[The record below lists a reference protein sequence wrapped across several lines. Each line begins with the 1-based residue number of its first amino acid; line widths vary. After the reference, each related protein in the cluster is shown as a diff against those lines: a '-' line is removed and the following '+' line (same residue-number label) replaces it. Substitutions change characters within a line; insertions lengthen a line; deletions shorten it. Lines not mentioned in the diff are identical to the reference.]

1 MDKKNN
7 KIGFAG
13 RKTSLIYDIEDIDFF
28 EIENVLP
35 AKGPGYAIL
44 RANLING
51 SYNYIFDADTYE
63 LDPYAITLENWTHK
77 KSRYLKRIITVKF
90 LSYIT
95 IRNHRNQILLPLKT
109 VENNLFLSYS

>member
-1 MDKKNN
+1 NAAVKNIPTSIQQQLGKSSGIWLDKKNN

-13 RKTSLIYDIEDIDFF
+13 RETSLIYDIEDIDFF
-28 EIENVLP
+28 EIENALP

-51 SYNYIFDADTYE
+51 RYNYIFEANTYE

-77 KSRYLKRIITVKF
+77 KVSIPEAY
-90 LSYIT
+90 Y
-95 IRNHRNQILLPLKT
+95 NC
-109 VENNLFLSYS
+109 